1 MIVYKLSALFNNNIA
16 ALNFIYLKMYL
27 TSSIDVLLYMCI
39 HKIDNSTD
47 VVK

>member
-27 TSSIDVLLYMCI
+27 TSSIDVLYMCI